1 MNCKKRVEEIPVMDD
16 IQSIFQMILILFLA
30 VQVERMNHNLR
41 DIKRALIKI
50 SDQLKPNRMEDESTE
65 A

>member
-1 MNCKKRVEEIPVMDD
+1 MDD